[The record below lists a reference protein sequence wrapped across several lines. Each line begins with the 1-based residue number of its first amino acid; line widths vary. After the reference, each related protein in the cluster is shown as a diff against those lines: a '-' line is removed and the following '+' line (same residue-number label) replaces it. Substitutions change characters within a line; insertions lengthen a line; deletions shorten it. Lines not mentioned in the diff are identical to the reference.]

1 MASSCVIRDS
11 AETPIREGGKIYM
24 EGRFGRVG
32 DDMPEV
38 LTFDEIKERC
48 GDEWVLI
55 GDPELADTLEVRAG
69 VLLFHSKDRE
79 AIHKFVQEMKRGP
92 EKGRIAI
99 LFLGEI
105 PENTAILL

>member
-1 MASSCVIRDS
+1 
-11 AETPIREGGKIYM
+11 M
-24 EGRFGRVG
+24 EGHFRSVG
-32 DDMPEV
+32 DDMAEV
-38 LTFDEIKERC
+38 LTFDQIKEKC

-69 VLLFHSKDRE
+69 VLLFHSTDRQ
-79 AIHKFVQEMKRGP
+79 AIHKYVQEMKKGP
-92 EKGRIAI
+92 EKGRLAI